1 VKTVFTIKRQKNGN
15 LQEHLKELTQCMG

>member
-1 VKTVFTIKRQKNGN
+1 VFTIKRQKSGN